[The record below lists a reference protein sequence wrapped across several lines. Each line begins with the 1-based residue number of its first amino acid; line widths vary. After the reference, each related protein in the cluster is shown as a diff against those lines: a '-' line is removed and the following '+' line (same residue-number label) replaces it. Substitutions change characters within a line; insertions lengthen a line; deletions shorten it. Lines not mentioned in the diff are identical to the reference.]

1 MKKVILVE
9 GGTGNLGTKIV
20 NALLARNAKV
30 CMVVRS
36 GSDEEKLQS
45 LKDHGVTI
53 FEVDMMN
60 KEEVAEACKGVS
72 CIVSALQG
80 LLEVVVDIQQVL
92 LDAAVAAGV
101 PRFIPSDFS
110 SDFTRL
116 PAGENRNF
124 DLRKEFHKQLDN
136 APIKAT
142 SIFNG
147 AFTDI
152 LTYNTP
158 VLNLKEK
165 IIGYWGDN
173 PEVPLDFTTMDD
185 TAAFTAE
192 AALDNTTPKSLSMA
206 SFQISPKQ
214 LLFEA
219 SDATGT
225 TFSIMPIGELEKFSE
240 QINMQRTQNPAGE
253 NELFPAW
260 QGLQYIHGMFSVHHQ
275 TLDNNR
281 YPDLKW
287 TTAREFIISIV

>member
-1 MKKVILVE
+1 MKKVILVA
-9 GGTGNLGTKIV
+9 GGTGNLGTRIV

-36 GSDEEKLQS
+36 GTDEEKLQS
-45 LKDHGVTI
+45 FKDHGVTI

-60 KEEVAEACKGVS
+60 KEEVAEAYKGVS
-72 CIVSALQG
+72 CIVFALQG
-80 LLEVVVDIQQVL
+80 LREVVVNTQKVL

-110 SDFTRL
+110 PYFTRL

-147 AFTDI
+147 AFSDI

-158 VLNLKEK
+158 ILNLKEK
-165 IIGYWGDN
+165 SIGYWGDN
-173 PEVPLDFTTMDD
+173 PEVPLDFTTMNDI
-185 TAAFTAE
+185 AAFTAE
-192 AALDNTTPKSLSMA
+192 AALDNTTPKSLSIA

-240 QINMQRTQNPAGE
+240 QINVQCTQNPAGE
-253 NELFPAW
+253 NEFFPAW
-260 QGLQYIHGMFSVHHQ
+260 QGLQYMHGMFSVHHQ

-287 TTAREFIISIV
+287 TTAREFIISIA